1 MKRIHFVL
9 LLFLLS
15 GSLLLSGCSASDAPQ
30 LKVSVIDV
38 KHGDCIVLQ
47 SPEGQTMMID
57 TGNGSYN
64 SQSAI
69 GDTLEQLNIQHLD
82 SLILTHPD
90 KDHIGGVSWV
100 LENYD
105 VTAVYTTARSKDTD
119 LYRSVQTAIKQ
130 EGSTYLFLSK
140 GDRFQFGSVDVS
152 VLSPYD
158 AEDEKNV
165 NNASLVLQFTY
176 GQNRLLFMGDA
187 EDKIEKALVKEYG
200 DSLRSTFLKLG
211 HHGIDV
217 ASSKFLNAVQPKI
230 VVISKDDDSGYEDK
244 KLKKQQAA
252 YENIAQIGSALYRT
266 DLNGTMHFSFF
277 SDGAYTTP

>member
-1 MKRIHFVL
+1 M
-9 LLFLLS
+9 
-15 GSLLLSGCSASDAPQ
+15 
-30 LKVSVIDV
+30 
-38 KHGDCIVLQ
+38 
-47 SPEGQTMMID
+47 
-57 TGNGSYN
+57 
-64 SQSAI
+64 
-69 GDTLEQLNIQHLD
+69 
-82 SLILTHPD
+82 
-90 KDHIGGVSWV
+90 
-100 LENYD
+100 
-105 VTAVYTTARSKDTD
+105 
-119 LYRSVQTAIKQ
+119 
-130 EGSTYLFLSK
+130 
-140 GDRFQFGSVDVS
+140 DVS

-187 EDKIEKALVKEYG
+187 EDKVEKALAKEYG

-211 HHGIDV
+211 HHGVDV

-277 SDGAYTTP
+277 SDGTYTTP

>member
-64 SQSAI
+64 AQSAI

-130 EGSTYLFLSK
+130 EGSTYLFYQ
-140 GDRFQFGSVDVS
+140 RRPFSV
-152 VLSPYD
+152 
-158 AEDEKNV
+158 
-165 NNASLVLQFTY
+165 
-176 GQNRLLFMGDA
+176 RLCGC
-187 EDKIEKALVKEYG
+187 
-200 DSLRSTFLKLG
+200 LRPFPL
-211 HHGIDV
+211 
-217 ASSKFLNAVQPKI
+217 
-230 VVISKDDDSGYEDK
+230 
-244 KLKKQQAA
+244 
-252 YENIAQIGSALYRT
+252 
-266 DLNGTMHFSFF
+266 
-277 SDGAYTTP
+277 